1 MVSNKD
7 VEAGKA
13 KQELQRKHEE
23 AQRGKEAMREL
34 AEDVVNSV
42 NKTYEELFQD
52 SDVVDKLNLAYF
64 LLQEIASQ
72 VTVDDFHYR
81 GLIEDVRDAI
91 L

>member
-1 MVSNKD
+1 MVSNKER
-7 VEAGKA
+7 EAAKA

-23 AQRGKEAMREL
+23 AERGKEEMRDL
-34 AEDVVNSV
+34 AEDVVTAVDNI
-42 NKTYEELFQD
+42 YEELFQD
-52 SDVVDKLNLAYF
+52 SDVVDKLNLVYF